1 MGMEIVGGMDV
12 IMLVQ
17 GLVVVVQE
25 KWDLMLTQTLNWE
38 RQTVYLL
45 FSQEMGVT
53 VWDLLSELVPHNIM
67 VEVEVVHKGRRQ

>member
-53 VWDLLSELVPHNIM
+53 VCDLLSELVPHNIM